1 MICFQVRKSNI
12 FSTTPHHSEEHFSA
26 VRPYRHSERNKI
38 HIFCTY
44 SDPVRLFFSYISII
58 FAKSVVLAYSNALL

>member
-1 MICFQVRKSNI
+1 MICFKYAKVI
-12 FSTTPHHSEEHFSA
+12 FFNYSASFLITFSA

-44 SDPVRLFFSYISII
+44 SDPDRLFFLYKYYLCQERCPGIQ
-58 FAKSVVLAYSNALL
+58 